1 MANKKYD
8 KLFKQKVS
16 KLYLEEGRTLTSL
29 AKEYN
34 IAKSTLNGWIKSF
47 SDECTESDDKIS
59 PNVYEEIKLL
69 KKRAAELEKE
79 NAFLKKAAAFFAKEI
94 DN

>member
-8 KLFKQKVS
+8 KVFKES
-16 KLYLEEGRTLTSL
+16 IARLSLEEGRTLSSIS
-29 AKEYN
+29 KEYN
-34 IAKSTLNGWIKSF
+34 IAKSTINGWIKGF
-47 SDECTESDDKIS
+47 SEECMESEEKIS
-59 PNVYEEIKLL
+59 PSIYEENKKL

-79 NAFLKKAAAFFAKEI
+79 NAFLKKAAAFFTKEI

>member
-8 KLFKQKVS
+8 NVFKQKIAR
-16 KLYLEEGRTLTSL
+16 LHLEENRTLTSL

-34 IAKSTLNGWIKSF
+34 IAKSTLNGWAKSF
-47 SDECTESDDKIS
+47 SEECTESEDKIS